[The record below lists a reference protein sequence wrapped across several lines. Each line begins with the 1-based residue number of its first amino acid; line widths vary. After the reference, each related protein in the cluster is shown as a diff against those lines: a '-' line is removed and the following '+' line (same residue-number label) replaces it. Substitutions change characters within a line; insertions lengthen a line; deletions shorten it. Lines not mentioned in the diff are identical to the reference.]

1 MSYTSRF
8 EGLGALFI
16 LGLVGAGAAG
26 WVLNIIKIAEADTF
40 TPFVI
45 LRCVGVI
52 VAFLGMILG
61 WIG

>member
-1 MSYTSRF
+1 MF
-8 EGLGALFI
+8 ILALVGLG
-16 LGLVGAGAAG
+16 VTG

>member
-1 MSYTSRF
+1 MRTRF

-16 LGLVGAGAAG
+16 LVLVGLGCWG
-26 WVLNIIKIAEADTF
+26 WVLNIIKIAEADTL

-52 VAFLGMILG
+52 VAFLGMVLG

>member
-1 MSYTSRF
+1 MKYTTRF

-16 LGLVGAGAAG
+16 LAVVGLGWWG
-26 WVLNIIKIAEADTF
+26 WVLNIIKIAEADSL

-45 LRCVGVI
+45 LRCVGVL
-52 VAFLGMILG
+52 VAFLGMVLG